1 MPELAEAFGFA
12 AAKVVPYEADDLLA
26 TAVTQE
32 EARGGGALVVSS
44 DRDTY
49 QLVSD
54 VTATLH
60 PRPRG
65 ELERVDRAG
74 VRERY
79 GIEPEQVP
87 DLIALRGDPSDNIP
101 GARGIGQKTAA
112 ELLRRHGDL
121 EGVIAHAAELTPR
134 QRLAIEGS
142 ADDLRRYLDVAT
154 MRRDVTMTI
163 PRDAVAGCGIG
174 SGLEQGGGHA
184 RHWPG
189 GSPAR
194 PHLLECLGMEPDS
207 LLVRGLV
214 DNPSAGLSPALD
226 RSTTFDREPGGASPY
241 GRGHAPVAAE
251 AEALLGALEDAEAT
265 VFASGMTAWTCICLT
280 ILGRGPVLALPTSG
294 YYSLEGFASG
304 ILERFGVEPAPLRRP
319 RPRGLPPGLRG
330 RRSRDHRDPLQP
342 AAHAHGHR
350 AGRRGRACRRR
361 AAVLRQHLR
370 DAAPAAPARPG
381 SRPRL
386 AERDEVPGR
395 ALGRARRRRH
405 DARPGAARA
414 PGVDAQDDR
423 RCARTRPRVAA
434 AARPAH
440 PARAPAAPGRE
451 RMRAGPAAR
460 RASRCA
466 RGALPGPPRAPRS
479 RARPAPDA
487 RVAQAVCWPS
497 SWPTGRVRGAARM
510 PCGSRAARPASAA
523 SRR

>member
-1 MPELAEAFGFA
+1 MAPLLVIDGDSLAHRAYHAMPSVEGAGGRPVGLLLGFANVLLSTLRATQPRAVIVCLDTRVPSYRHDLLPGYQGQREPFADDLCEQLDRMPELAEAFGFA

-163 PRDAVAGCGIG
+163 PGDA
-174 SGLEQGGGHA
+174 
-184 RHWPG
+184 
-189 GSPAR
+189 
-194 PHLLECLGMEPDS
+194 S
-207 LLVRGLV
+207 L
-214 DNPSAGLSPALD
+214 
-226 RSTTFDREPGGASPY
+226 
-241 GRGHAPVAAE
+241 
-251 AEALLGALEDAEAT
+251 DAESA
-265 VFASGMTAWTCICLT
+265 AAWSRKAGM
-280 ILGRGPVLALPTSG
+280 LAL
-294 YYSLEGFASG
+294 
-304 ILERFGVEPAPLRRP
+304 
-319 RPRGLPPGLRG
+319 
-330 RRSRDHRDPLQP
+330 
-342 AAHAHGHR
+342 
-350 AGRRGRACRRR
+350 
-361 AAVLRQHLR
+361 
-370 DAAPAAPARPG
+370 AR
-381 SRPRL
+381 RL
-386 AERDEVPGR
+386 A
-395 ALGRARRRRH
+395 
-405 DARPGAARA
+405 
-414 PGVDAQDDR
+414 
-423 RCARTRPRVAA
+423 
-434 AARPAH
+434 
-440 PARAPAAPGRE
+440 
-451 RMRAGPAAR
+451 
-460 RASRCA
+460 S
-466 RGALPGPPRAPRS
+466 
-479 RARPAPDA
+479 
-487 RVAQAVCWPS
+487 
-497 SWPTGRVRGAARM
+497 
-510 PCGSRAARPASAA
+510 
-523 SRR
+523 